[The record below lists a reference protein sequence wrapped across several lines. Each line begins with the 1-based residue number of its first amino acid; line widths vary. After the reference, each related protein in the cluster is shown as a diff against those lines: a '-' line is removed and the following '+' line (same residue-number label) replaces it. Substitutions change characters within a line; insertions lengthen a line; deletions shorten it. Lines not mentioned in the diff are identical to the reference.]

1 MEKFIENFA
10 AQFDETETS
19 AFTANTSFKDLDEW
33 DSMLALS
40 VIGMVDE
47 EYAKTINGDDIR
59 NATSI
64 KQLFTIVQEK

>member
-64 KQLFTIVQEK
+64 KELFTIVQKK